1 MKKIILALLLVII
14 AITSC
19 KKTQP
24 NAPATEKWK
33 FDKLS
38 LEKKI
43 FLDGDSTK
51 GGIKLSFEF
60 NYPSKIGN
68 DSLLTIIQSQFAT
81 AFAGD
86 EYKNLTPQNAF
97 DTLTKRSAQE
107 SIDIAKLAIKDQ
119 SDLSDYYKNVITS
132 VFDTTDMTITART
145 ETDEYMG
152 GAHGSQYIAYYNID
166 TRNGSVIK
174 ENKLFKSGTRDK
186 LTQYIKE
193 ELTKAL
199 NTQGDPITLLEPDA
213 IVPSDNFYFNNLG
226 IVYVYNSYEVAPYS
240 DGLVEVTLPYAKI
253 KDMITGEYLPMIA
266 LKTKEKTE

>member
-1 MKKIILALLLVII
+1 MKKISVALLLVII

-24 NAPATEKWK
+24 DTPVSEKWK

-43 FLDGDSTK
+43 FLDNDSTK

-60 NYPSKIGN
+60 NYPSTMAN

-86 EYKNLTPQNAF
+86 DYKNLTPQSAF
-97 DTLTKRSAQE
+97 DTLTKRSVNE
-107 SIDIAKLAIKDQ
+107 SIDIARLAIRDK
-119 SDLSDYYKNVITS
+119 SDLSDYYKNVVTS
-132 VFDTTDMTITART
+132 VFDTTGTSITART
-145 ETDEYMG
+145 EANEYMG
-152 GAHGSQYIAYYNID
+152 GAHGSQYISYYNID

-174 ENKLFKSGTRDK
+174 EAKLFKSGSKDK

-193 ELTKAL
+193 ELAKTL
-199 NTQGDPITLLEPDA
+199 NSQGDTITLLDPEG
-213 IVPSDNFYFNNLG
+213 IVPSDNFYFNNKG
-226 IVYVYNSYEVAPYS
+226 VVYVYNSYEVAPYS
-240 DGLVEVTLPYAKI
+240 DGLVEVTLPYEKI
-253 KDMITGEYLPMIA
+253 KNMINSEYLPIITE
-266 LKTKEKTE
+266 KTQEKTE

>member
-1 MKKIILALLLVII
+1 MKKISLAFLLVII

-24 NAPATEKWK
+24 NAPASEKWK

-38 LEKKI
+38 LEKRI
-43 FLDGDSTK
+43 FLDNDSTK

-60 NYPSKIGN
+60 NYPSQIGN
-68 DSLLTIIQSQFAT
+68 DSLLHLIQSQFAT

-86 EYKNLTPQNAF
+86 EYKDLSPQSAF
-97 DTLTKRSAQE
+97 DTLTRRSINE
-107 SIDIAKLAIKDQ
+107 STDIAKLAIRDR

-132 VFDTTDMTITART
+132 VFDTTDITITART
-145 ETDEYMG
+145 ETNEYMG

-174 ENKLFKSGTRDK
+174 ENKLFKSGTKDK
-186 LTQYIKE
+186 ITEYIKE
-193 ELTKAL
+193 ELAKTL
-199 NTQGDPITLLEPDA
+199 NSQGDTITLLEPDA
-213 IVPSDNFYFNNLG
+213 IVPSENFYFDNRG

-240 DGLVEVTLPYAKI
+240 DGLVQVSLPYDKI
-253 KDMITGEYLPMIA
+253 KDMLTSEYLPIMD
-266 LKTKEKTE
+266 LKTKKKAE

>member
-1 MKKIILALLLVII
+1 MKKISFAILMVII

-19 KKTQP
+19 KKTQQ
-24 NAPATEKWK
+24 NIPAGEKWK

-38 LEKKI
+38 LEKKV
-43 FLDGDSTK
+43 FLDNDSTK
-51 GGIKLSFEF
+51 GGIELSFEF

-68 DSLLTIIQSQFAT
+68 DSLLSIIQSNFAM

-86 EYKNLTPQNAF
+86 DYKNLDPQSAF
-97 DTLTKRSAQE
+97 DTLTNRSINE
-107 SIDIAKLAIKDQ
+107 SLDIAKLAIKDR
-119 SDLSDYYKNVITS
+119 SDLSDYYKNVTTS

-145 ETDEYMG
+145 ETNEYMG
-152 GAHGSQYIAYYNID
+152 GAHGSQYISYYNID

-174 ENKLFKSGTRDK
+174 GDKLFKSGSQDK

-193 ELTKAL
+193 DLAKTL
-199 NTQGDPITLLEPDA
+199 NSQGDTITLLDPES
-213 IVPSDNFYFNNLG
+213 IVPSENFYFNNQG

-253 KDMITGEYLPMIA
+253 KDMITSEYLPIIS
-266 LKTKEKTE
+266 LKTKEETK